1 MKLKHF
7 VLVFGLSWSV
17 LASTEASAPAAATT
31 GDSPAADAP
40 DPGPPPT
47 SGATG
52 GDWQVSVSPY
62 LWLPGVHGTV
72 GAFDRDANVSVSPGE
87 LLSHFRF
94 GLMGTADVR
103 WKRLV
108 LPLDVIW
115 ARFADDKALPGVL
128 LGATSADVKVSMF
141 VLTPKVGV
149 RLLDEPKIKCD
160 FLAGFRYWHLGQ
172 TLNFN
177 PSILNLNFSASQNW
191 VDPLV
196 GGRIESPL
204 SSKFVATVFGDVGGW
219 GTGSQLE
226 YQVGGV
232 LGYKIKETVTL
243 QAGYRYL
250 DVDYRGGGIR
260 QPVFDAH
267 LSGVV
272 LGVTFDLK

>member
-1 MKLKHF
+1 MKLRKF
-7 VLVFGLSWSV
+7 VLVFGLSSGMF
-17 LASTEASAPAAATT
+17 ASAQ
-31 GDSPAADAP
+31 SR
-40 DPGPPPT
+40 
-47 SGATG
+47 G

-72 GAFDRDANVSVSPGE
+72 GAFDRGARVSASPID

-94 GLMGTADVR
+94 GLMGDVDAR

-108 LPLDVIW
+108 LPLDLIW
-115 ARFADDKALPGVL
+115 GRLADDKAVPRLS
-128 LGATSADVKVSMF
+128 LGATTADVKASMF
-141 VLTPKVGV
+141 ILTPKVGV
-149 RLLDEPKIKCD
+149 RLLDAPKIKCD
-160 FLAGFRYWHLGQ
+160 FLTGFRYWHLGQ
-172 TLNFN
+172 TLNFS
-177 PSILNLNFSASQNW
+177 PSILNLNFSASQHW

-232 LGYKIKETVTL
+232 LGYKLKETATL

-250 DVDYRGGGIR
+250 AVDYRGGGVR

>member
-1 MKLKHF
+1 LLRVEELQIIHRHARRGITHFSTMKLPKF
-7 VLVFGLSWSV
+7 VLVFGLSSGM
-17 LASTEASAPAAATT
+17 LASAQ
-31 GDSPAADAP
+31 
-40 DPGPPPT
+40 
-47 SGATG
+47 SGSG

-72 GAFDRDANVSVSPGE
+72 GAFDRDASVSASPID

-94 GLMGTADVR
+94 GLMGAADAR

-108 LPLDVIW
+108 LPLDLIW
-115 ARFADDKALPGVL
+115 GRLADDKAVPRPG
-128 LGATSADVKVSMF
+128 LGATTADVKVSMF
-141 VLTPKVGV
+141 LLTPKVGV

-160 FLAGFRYWHLGQ
+160 FLTGFRYWHLGQ
-172 TLNFN
+172 NLHFS

-204 SSKFVATVFGDVGGW
+204 SSKLVATVFGDVGGW

-232 LGYKIKETVTL
+232 LGYKLKETATL

-250 DVDYRGGGIR
+250 AVDYRGGGVR

>member
-1 MKLKHF
+1 MMKLRKF
-7 VLVFGLSWSV
+7 ILVFGLSSGM
-17 LASTEASAPAAATT
+17 LASAQ
-31 GDSPAADAP
+31 
-40 DPGPPPT
+40 
-47 SGATG
+47 SGTG
-52 GDWQVSVSPY
+52 GDWQASVSPY
-62 LWLPGVHGTV
+62 LWLPGVHGTI
-72 GAFDRDANVSVSPGE
+72 GAFDRDAKVSASPID

-94 GLMGTADVR
+94 GLMGTADAR

-108 LPLDVIW
+108 LPLDLIW
-115 ARFADDKALPGVL
+115 GRFADDKAVQRRGLT
-128 LGATSADVKVSMF
+128 ATTADVKASMF

-149 RLLDEPKIKCD
+149 RLLDERKIKCD

-172 TLNFN
+172 TLKFS
-177 PSILNLNFSASQNW
+177 PSVLNLNLSAAQNW

-232 LGYKIKETVTL
+232 LGYKLKETATL

-250 DVDYRGGGIR
+250 AVNYRGGGVR

-267 LSGVV
+267 LSG
-272 LGVTFDLK
+272 